1 MAGIH
6 FFKFSYMKKF
16 SVAALSLAALFSL
29 GSCKGHLKKVI
40 VYANSD
46 IQVDNTKTNI
56 TVGEGGPQHEQEL
69 DFTGSGPVT
78 LNVTTSSGKIT
89 LDVPDDGLYVA
100 NLKTTDTVIGSYV
113 HTGAGEAESRIT
125 QDALKIKLDSLEKL
139 IRNENVSAANRN
151 FYILPNHIVKLSS
164 VGEAKVFGP
173 FIPIPAAFDAGSV
186 PEIYKLYSM
195 KEMHETIDKLSAMTG
210 GTPAPASATPEK
222 EKK

>member
-1 MAGIH
+1 
-6 FFKFSYMKKF
+6 MKKF
-16 SVAALSLAALFSL
+16 TAAALSLAALFSL

-56 TVGEGGPQHEQEL
+56 TVGEGGPQREQEL

-78 LNVTTSSGKIT
+78 LNVQTASGKLT

-100 NLKTTDTVIGSYV
+100 NLKTTDTIIGSYV

-151 FYILPNHIVKLSS
+151 FFILPNHIARLSS
-164 VGEAKVFGP
+164 VGEGKVFGP
-173 FIPIPAAFDAGSV
+173 FTPIPAAFDAGSV
-186 PEIYKLYSM
+186 PEIYKFYSM
-195 KEMHETIDKLSAMTG
+195 NEMHETIDKLSAMTG
-210 GTPAPASATPEK
+210 GTPAPASTTPEK